1 MLIFLQNKIFL
12 FNSLKFNLYNCLK
25 KSSKG
30 VFISFYNFSTRSRP
44 STILYRE
51 EDIKEIFV
59 RGSGSGGQSVA
70 KTSNCVQLLHVPS
83 GIQVRCHKTR
93 SRDLNRK
100 EARRLLQLQLEDKAF
115 GSLSKRAIKEAK
127 RKKSKLRSYAKSK
140 AKHLSKISSSSS
152 SLLEKRRARP
162 SRFELRLQFLRKK
175 KKISFGFFPLSMS
188 KNKFWSRSL

>member
-30 VFISFYNFSTRSRP
+30 VFISFYNFSTRSHP

-152 SLLEKRRARP
+152 LLEKRRARP

-175 KKISFGFFPLSMS
+175 KKISFGSFPLSMS

>member
-1 MLIFLQNKIFL
+1 MLMFLQNKIFL
-12 FNSLKFNLYNCLK
+12 FNSLKFNLYNCLR
-25 KSSKG
+25 SSKG
-30 VFISFYNFSTRSRP
+30 VFISLYFSTKTRP

-140 AKHLSKISSSSS
+140 AKHGSKTAVSSSF
-152 SLLEKRRARP
+152 LEKRRARP
-162 SRFELRLQFLRKK
+162 SRFELRLQLFRKNRIILRRD
-175 KKISFGFFPLSMS
+175 
-188 KNKFWSRSL
+188 N